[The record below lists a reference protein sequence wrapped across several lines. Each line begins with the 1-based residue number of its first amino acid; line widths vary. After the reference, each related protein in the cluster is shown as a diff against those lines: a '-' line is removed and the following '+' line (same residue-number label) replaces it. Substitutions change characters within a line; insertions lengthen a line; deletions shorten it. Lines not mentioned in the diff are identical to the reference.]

1 MSRGTE
7 TRKPIEARGTHVRA
21 AKKVKT
27 PQPPMPNAEL
37 HSRVLRPHSHVVQ
50 FYSEDCHLLDSL
62 AALVRQTLN
71 EGNSAVVIATD
82 AHRAGMLERLEA
94 SGVQASRMMEEYR
107 LIVLDAEA
115 SLASIVVNGIPNPR
129 LFQETFKPVLRRAGS
144 AAVSHNPCVM
154 AFGEMVALLWMREQY
169 EAAIRL
175 EQLWN
180 SLQREE
186 TFFLYCAY
194 PLAGFDR
201 QKHLADFQRVCGE
214 HSQVIS
220 DEFVVTDAREKIRV
234 RSAAPIARR
243 RAIPAKENPV
253 HRTGRQLPARLLRAQ
268 DEEHRRMA
276 RDLHDSTGQKL
287 ALLSMNLSLME
298 AQIPN
303 SNAKLVKNMAESREM
318 LRQVSA
324 ELRSLSYVLHPPLL
338 EELGLGAALKW
349 FVEGYKERSGIA
361 VSVKIGDEVGRLG
374 RDLEIAFFR
383 VIQEALTNAQR
394 HSGTTTAKVS
404 LERAG
409 DAVILTV
416 SDAGRGIGLEKL
428 SEIESAAVSGVG
440 LGGMR
445 ERILHL
451 GGKWEVLSGEK
462 GTEIRAVVPGAA
474 PLPELN
480 LAEGETS

>member
-1 MSRGTE
+1 MSRATGN
-7 TRKPIEARGTHVRA
+7 RKPIDASIENARA
-21 AKKVKT
+21 AKKIKT
-27 PQPPMPNAEL
+27 AQRASPTTEL
-37 HSRVLRPHSHVVQ
+37 YSRVLRPDSHVVQ

-71 EGNSAVVIATD
+71 DGNSVVVIATD
-82 AHRAGMLERLEA
+82 AHRAGLLERLEA
-94 SGVQASRMMEEYR
+94 SGVQASRMMEEYQ

-115 SLASIVVNGIPNPR
+115 SLASMVVNGIPNPR
-129 LFQETFKPVLRRAGS
+129 LFEKTFKPVLRRAGA
-144 AAVSHNPCVM
+144 AAVSHNPCVV
-154 AFGEMVALLWMREQY
+154 AFGEMVALLWMRGEY

-175 EQLWN
+175 EQFWN
-180 SLQREE
+180 ALQSKES
-186 TFFLYCAY
+186 FFLYCAY

-201 QKHLADFQRVCGE
+201 QKHLEDFQRVCGE
-214 HSQVIS
+214 HSEVVA
-220 DEFVVTDAREKIRV
+220 DECVVMDVREKVRV
-234 RSAAPIARR
+234 RSAARVARR

-253 HRTGRQLPARLLRAQ
+253 HRTGRQLPARLLQAQ

-303 SNAKLVKNMAESREM
+303 SNAKLVKNLAESREM

-349 FVEGYKERSGIA
+349 FVEGYQERSGIA
-361 VSVKIGDEVGRLG
+361 VSVMIAEEVGRLG
-374 RDLEIAFFR
+374 RDVEIAFFR

-394 HSGTTTAKVS
+394 HSGTTTAEV
-404 LERAG
+404 LVERAG
-409 DAVILTV
+409 DTVILTV
-416 SDAGRGIGLEKL
+416 SDAGRGIGPEKL
-428 SEIESAAVSGVG
+428 LEVESAAVSGVG

-462 GTEIRAVVPGAA
+462 GTEIRAIVPGAA
-474 PLPELN
+474 PLPEGN
-480 LAEGETS
+480 PGEVETS

>member
-1 MSRGTE
+1 MSRATE
-7 TRKPIEARGTHVRA
+7 IRKPIDASGKNVSA
-21 AKKVKT
+21 AKKAKT
-27 PQPPMPNAEL
+27 AQRPSPTTQL
-37 HSRVLRPHSHVVQ
+37 HSRVRLPHSHVVQ
-50 FYSEDCHLLDSL
+50 FYSEDSHLLDSL
-62 AALVRQTLN
+62 AELVRQTLN
-71 EGNSAVVIATD
+71 DGNSAVVIATD
-82 AHRAGMLERLEA
+82 AHRAGLRERLEA
-94 SGVQASRMMEEYR
+94 SGVQCGSLMEEYR

-115 SLASIVVNGIPNPR
+115 SLASIIENGIPNSR
-129 LFQETFKPVLRRAGS
+129 LFEETFRPALRRAGA
-144 AAVSHNPCVM
+144 AAVSHNPCVV
-154 AFGEMVALLWMREQY
+154 AFGEMVALLWMREKYQ
-169 EAAIRL
+169 AAIRL

-180 SLQREE
+180 ALQSEE
-186 TFFLYCAY
+186 SFFLYCAY

-201 QKHLADFQRVCGE
+201 QKHLEDFQRICGE
-214 HSQVIS
+214 HSEIIP
-220 DEFVVTDAREKIRV
+220 DECVVLDVRENVRV
-234 RSAAPIARR
+234 RTAAPIARR
-243 RAIPAKENPV
+243 RSVSAKENPA
-253 HRTGRQLPARLLRAQ
+253 HRPGRQLPARLLRAQ

-298 AQIPN
+298 AQIPS
-303 SNAKLVKNMAESREM
+303 SNAKLMKNMAESREM

-324 ELRSLSYVLHPPLL
+324 ELRSLSYELHPPLL

-383 VIQEALTNAQR
+383 VIQDALTNAQR
-394 HSGTTTAKVS
+394 HSGTTTAEVS

-416 SDAGRGIGLEKL
+416 SDAGRGIGPEKL

-474 PLPELN
+474 PLPEPN
-480 LAEGETS
+480 FGEGETS